1 MNLNIKFTSDFEFV
15 KSIISLPTQI
25 YRPYMQKVN
34 LYNFNLMFLTL
45 NLQYLNSDFVS
56 KLSNIFYT
64 SCKRQGNNSNNKH
77 VTLFVV

>member
-56 KLSNIFYT
+56 KQVIFSIQVAKGKET
-64 SCKRQGNNSNNKH
+64 TQITNM
-77 VTLFVV
+77 